1 MTARLQKGMTLLEL
15 LVALAVFSISAI
27 AILDTVWSTSREVQY
42 QESRTLAHWI
52 ASNELDQQR
61 LKLTHNSPSPFPNIG
76 VSRSE
81 IEMSNRQWFIVT
93 KVEATAR
100 KDMRKMTVE
109 VRLEQDGQLLGMRD
123 WFFGA

>member
-1 MTARLQKGMTLLEL
+1 MKFYTQSGMTLLEL

-27 AILDTVWSTSREVQY
+27 AILDTVSTTSREVQH
-42 QESRTLAHWI
+42 QENRTIAHWV
-52 ASNELDQQR
+52 ASNELDKQR
-61 LKLTHNSPSPFPNIG
+61 LKLRGSASGFPNVG
-76 VSRSE
+76 VSRAE
-81 IEMSNRQWFIVT
+81 VEMASRQWYLTI

-109 VRLEQDGQLLGMRD
+109 VRQEQDGQLLGKRE